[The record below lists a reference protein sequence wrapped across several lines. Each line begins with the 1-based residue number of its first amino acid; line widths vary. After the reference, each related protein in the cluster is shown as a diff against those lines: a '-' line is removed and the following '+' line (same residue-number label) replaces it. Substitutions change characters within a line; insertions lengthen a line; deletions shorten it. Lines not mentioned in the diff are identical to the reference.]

1 MRASYSPVLGL
12 TAPHLLVVDADARVR
27 EQLQQLGRERLL
39 VVVAVP
45 TANEALAFAH
55 SGRVDAAIID
65 GTLGPAAVAFA
76 HELRAIP
83 GLERVPMAF
92 LSERGDVERRVAA
105 AHAGASLYLPKPV
118 DAYGFGAAVEQM
130 LALGRDEKM
139 RVLVIDDDADFAA
152 CVAAVLEPQ
161 GIVVRTAHDATC
173 LVETLD
179 DARPDLVLLDAM
191 LPEVS
196 GWDAIRIMRTMP
208 EWRDVPILFLTG
220 RTDLESRIAAFD
232 AGADD
237 YLAKPLVPEELL
249 SRVRVRLDRRRLL
262 RETTERDPLTRCM
275 SRGAL
280 LDALASRLSEARRH
294 ARTLSVALIDVDRF
308 KRVNDSYG
316 HLVGDHVLMALGRLL
331 TARFRLED
339 LRGRW
344 GGEEFVIGFPN
355 EPAGTAA
362 VVLSRVLDEFRKMP
376 FQSERGEPFFV
387 TFSAG
392 ISSFPADGATVDAL
406 IRSADRR
413 LYRDRSPGCGPSA
426 PRPTSQASAART
438 SVSSATSTR
447 TCSATDVASISAAPT
462 PRRGST
468 TAAAGGSGRW
478 SASMAGS
485 PGDGGWTRLMA
496 RSRSRSCHSIG
507 SAGEPTR
514 RSAARWR
521 PSAIFWSGRLAGP
534 VVHWSVSPPR
544 PLRDEEPR
552 HGRTREMTR
561 VGDGKARSGLRA
573 R

>member
-1 MRASYSPVLGL
+1 VVELS
-12 TAPHLLVVDADARVR
+12 APHVLVVDGDARLR
-27 EQLQQLGRERLL
+27 EQLVQLGRDRLL
-39 VVVAVP
+39 VVVALA
-45 TANEALAFAH
+45 TTQEALAFAR
-55 SGRVDAAIID
+55 GRHVDAAIID
-65 GTLGPAAVAFA
+65 GALGAEAVAFA
-76 HELRAIP
+76 HDLRAIS
-83 GLERVPMAF
+83 GHERVPLAF

-130 LALGRDEKM
+130 LALGREESM
-139 RVLVIDDDADFAA
+139 RVLVVDDDADFAA
-152 CVAAVLEPQ
+152 CVVDVLEPH
-161 GIVVRTAHDATC
+161 GITVRTALDATR
-173 LVETLD
+173 LIETLD
-179 DARPDLVLLDAM
+179 EVRPDLVLLDAM
-191 LPEVS
+191 LPQVS

-308 KRVNDSYG
+308 KRVNDAYG

-344 GGEEFVIGFPN
+344 GGEEFVIAFPN

-362 VVLSRVLDEFRKMP
+362 SVLSRVLDEFKAMP
-376 FQSERGEPFFV
+376 FHGERGEPFSV
-387 TFSAG
+387 SFSAG

-406 IRSADRR
+406 IRAADVR
-413 LYRDRSPGCGPSA
+413 LYRAKRGGRA
-426 PRPTSQASAART
+426 HVVVAEAA
-438 SVSSATSTR
+438 VS
-447 TCSATDVASISAAPT
+447 
-462 PRRGST
+462 
-468 TAAAGGSGRW
+468 
-478 SASMAGS
+478 
-485 PGDGGWTRLMA
+485 
-496 RSRSRSCHSIG
+496 
-507 SAGEPTR
+507 
-514 RSAARWR
+514 
-521 PSAIFWSGRLAGP
+521 
-534 VVHWSVSPPR
+534 
-544 PLRDEEPR
+544 
-552 HGRTREMTR
+552 
-561 VGDGKARSGLRA
+561 
-573 R
+573 

>member
-1 MRASYSPVLGL
+1 LTGDRAWSGATVSVRPLQRHSVVPPSHSPIAGL
-12 TAPHLLVVDADARVR
+12 SAPRVLVVDGDARVR
-27 EQLQQLGRERLL
+27 EQLDELGRDRLL
-39 VVVAVP
+39 VVAAFA
-45 TANEALAFAH
+45 TTEEALAYAR

-65 GTLGPAAVAFA
+65 GSLGAQAVAFA

-130 LALGRDEKM
+130 MALGREERM
-139 RVLVIDDDADFAA
+139 RVLVIDDDIEFSE
-152 CVAAVLEPQ
+152 VLAAVLEPH
-161 GIVVRTAHDATC
+161 GILVRTAPDATR

-179 DARPDLVLLDAM
+179 EVRPDLVLLDAM

-275 SRGAL
+275 SRGAFI
-280 LDALASRLSEARRH
+280 DALASRLSEARRH

-308 KRVNDSYG
+308 KRVNDAYG
-316 HLVGDHVLMALGRLL
+316 HLVGDHVLMTLGRLL

-344 GGEEFVIGFPN
+344 GGEEFVIAFPN
-355 EPAGTAA
+355 EPAATAA
-362 VVLSRVLDEFRKMP
+362 SVLSRVLDEFRKMP
-376 FQSERGEPFFV
+376 FHSERGEPFFV

-392 ISSFPADGATVDAL
+392 ISSFPADGMTVDAL
-406 IRSADRR
+406 IRAADRR
-413 LYRDRSPGCGPSA
+413 LYRAKRGGRA
-426 PRPTSQASAART
+426 HVVVGEA
-438 SVSSATSTR
+438 
-447 TCSATDVASISAAPT
+447 VAS
-462 PRRGST
+462 
-468 TAAAGGSGRW
+468 
-478 SASMAGS
+478 
-485 PGDGGWTRLMA
+485 
-496 RSRSRSCHSIG
+496 
-507 SAGEPTR
+507 
-514 RSAARWR
+514 
-521 PSAIFWSGRLAGP
+521 
-534 VVHWSVSPPR
+534 
-544 PLRDEEPR
+544 
-552 HGRTREMTR
+552 
-561 VGDGKARSGLRA
+561 
-573 R
+573 